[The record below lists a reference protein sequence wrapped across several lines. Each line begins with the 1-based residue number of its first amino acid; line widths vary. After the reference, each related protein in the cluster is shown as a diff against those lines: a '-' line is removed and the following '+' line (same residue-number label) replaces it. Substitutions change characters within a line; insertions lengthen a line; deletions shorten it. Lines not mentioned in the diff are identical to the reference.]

1 MSNYL
6 TLPVSIGEGL
16 DKLSILEIK
25 LENIKDKRKDNVKKE
40 YDILYEKMKVYLLYP
55 SVDKYYT
62 MLKKTNLHIWDLMDI
77 LRDDTNIDDNMFL
90 QVSKD
95 TIIGNDVRFRIKSKI
110 NNIINSYIKEEKGYK
125 INRILID
132 INDYDHDSLNIIIK
146 PLYYFSITYDE
157 VYIFTENNK
166 IKIQLGSEFNN
177 QINILDEYP
186 NEYPNEFS
194 NESSNKINFVKI
206 IKINNEIMREN
217 NYDTLKVFGISSELI
232 NKYI

>member
-55 SVDKYYT
+55 SVDKYYA

-186 NEYPNEFS
+186 NEFS